1 MDICIGI
8 INNDDMKTT
17 ATLVYNGNLRNT
29 ITHTQSGT
37 SIETDAPTDNNGKG
51 ERFSP
56 TDLLSVSLASCMITI
71 MGISANGHN
80 IELNDIKAD
89 IVKHM
94 TSNPR
99 KVGKIEVH
107 LHIKGNY
114 TEKEKAI
121 LEKAGL
127 TCPVYLS
134 LHPDVEKHIVFNWI

>member
-8 INNDDMKTT
+8 YYFMKTT

-29 ITHTQSGT
+29 LTHTQSGT
-37 SIETDAPTDNNGKG
+37 QIETDAPTDNNGKG

-56 TDLLSVSLASCMITI
+56 TDLLSASLAACMVTI

-80 IELNDIKAD
+80 IEFTSINAD

-94 TSNPR
+94 DSNPR

-107 LHIKGNY
+107 LTIEG
-114 TEKEKAI
+114 TFSDKEKAI

-134 LHPDVEKHIVFNWI
+134 LHPDLEKHIVFNWI